1 VLNKSETYNDNLFIL
16 QNHCVFLKNYAM
28 ALRKR
33 VILIREGFALK
44 TEHEKNEVD
53 VIVYETLV
61 KINVTEKKIQQ
72 LQLEYTHKL
81 NAYFNDLEELNQQFE
96 PLLELAKKVQAQS
109 INIKHI
115 LYHARWKQINDD
127 INEKIAF
134 YKDLK
139 TALTQFAKAD

>member
-1 VLNKSETYNDNLFIL
+1 
-16 QNHCVFLKNYAM
+16 M

-81 NAYFNDLEELNQQFE
+81 NAYLNDLEELNQHFE
-96 PLLELAKKVQAQS
+96 LTLELAKKMQAED
-109 INIKHI
+109 IKIKHI

-139 TALTQFAKAD
+139 TAITQCVKAD